1 MKPLQIL
8 KPQKF
13 DFLLIP
19 LLFVSSL
26 FLSAFYLF
34 IIPKINGYPSN
45 FGESIQAVL
54 GGTAFVIM
62 SIYPLIIFLALTFFL
77 IKFSTLI
84 KNQIIKATSL
94 ILILSIIYYY
104 IIQMFV

>member
-8 KPQKF
+8 RPQKF

-26 FLSAFYLF
+26 FLSACYLF
-34 IIPKINGYPSN
+34 IIPKINGYPSDFN
-45 FGESIQAVL
+45 ESIQAVF

-77 IKFSTLI
+77 IKFSILI
-84 KNQIIKATSL
+84 KNQFIKATSL
-94 ILILSIIYYY
+94 ILVLSVIYYY
-104 IIQMFV
+104 IIQIFV